1 MPANKNAFCMLLALS
16 MLAGCAAPTQQDR
29 APKRP
34 PDVSDIPD
42 AVPQAEP
49 RSKSGNPPFY
59 EVFGKRYYV
68 MKSSKNHLE
77 RGVAS
82 WYGEKFHG
90 RRTSSGETYD
100 MYAMTAAHKTLPLP
114 TYARVTNIRN
124 GKSVIVKINDRGPF
138 IDNRIVDLSYSA
150 AKRLEMIGQGTAFV
164 ELETI
169 DPGSSVTPVRASNKP
184 VPAGPVSPPPVMRA
198 PKATLAGGARSP
210 DTMYVQAGAFGQSIN
225 AEALADKIRSNGI
238 EGVVVSQYDSGDR
251 TLYRVRV
258 GPVTGVDHYDWMVA
272 RMADLGID
280 DAYLAIE

>member
-1 MPANKNAFCMLLALS
+1 MPASREVVCLVIALGV
-16 MLAGCAAPTQQDR
+16 LAGCAGPSKHDR

-34 PDVSDIPD
+34 PDVSNIPD
-42 AVPQAEP
+42 AVPRAEP

-59 EVFGKRYYV
+59 EVFGERYYV
-68 MKSSKNHLE
+68 KQTAKGHVE
-77 RGVAS
+77 KGVAS

-114 TYARVTNIRN
+114 TYARVTNLKN
-124 GKSVIVKINDRGPF
+124 GRSVVVKINDRGPF

-150 AKRLEMIGQGTAFV
+150 AKRLDMITQGTAFV

-169 DPGSSVTPVRASNKP
+169 DPGERATPVRASSKP
-184 VPAGPVSPPPVMRA
+184 APTRPASPPPVAQA
-198 PKATLAGGARSP
+198 PRVTLAGGTRSR
-210 DTMYVQAGAFGQSIN
+210 DDMYVQAGAFGQSDN
-225 AEALADKIRSNGI
+225 ADALADKIRNNGI
-238 EGVVVSQYDSGDR
+238 DGVVVQKDVSGGR

-272 RMADLGID
+272 RMTELGIK
-280 DAYLAIE
+280 DAYLAVD